1 MNLHT
6 RKTKNI
12 IRHKKQIK
20 TFKEAFNINK
30 LHHSWL
36 LEGPKGVG
44 KATFA
49 YCMTRAILSIESK
62 ENNSISLFSETIKEI
77 DFQINYD
84 KNNIIHKNI
93 SDNTHVDLKVIENE
107 DSDKSTNIS
116 QMIAVD
122 KVREAKSF
130 FSKTSGEGGKR
141 ILILDSLD
149 NLNLH
154 GSNALLK
161 IIEEPPKNSLIFL
174 ISNNNSNVLSTIKSR
189 CRKLKFNNL
198 SIDNTKE
205 IISNNLSE
213 EIDDD
218 KIQKLNILSNGAPG
232 KGILFF
238 QNNGI
243 EIYEYIIEIFT
254 NLPNVDIE
262 NSEKLYNLVNSKNN
276 LFSISILIELITI
289 FISRTLRKSFDIM
302 DANITLEE
310 ENAQN
315 NLLKNFSIA
324 DISSLWE
331 NTVEEINEA
340 ILFNLDKKQTII
352 NVINSLKKINSLS
365 MNNS

>member
-1 MNLHT
+1 MNLHP

-12 IRHKKQIK
+12 IGHKKQIE
-20 TFKEAFNINK
+20 TFEEAFNINK

-36 LEGPKGVG
+36 LEGPKGIG

-49 YCMTRAILSIESK
+49 YCMTRAMLSIGSK
-62 ENNSISLFSETIKEI
+62 ENNSISLFSENFKEI
-77 DFQINYD
+77 DFQIKYD
-84 KNNIIHKNI
+84 ENNIIHKNI

-107 DSDKSTNIS
+107 DSDKSNNIS
-116 QMIAVD
+116 QMIPVD

-218 KIQKLNILSNGAPG
+218 KIQKLNILSNGAPE
-232 KGILFF
+232 KEYFF

-302 DANITLEE
+302 DANITVEE

-331 NTVEEINEA
+331 NTVEEINET